1 MTILGGKGKGGVET
15 PGWCIRTAHIL
26 DLNITVLQDTAPH
39 REAWLNKSSP
49 GVRLGKGKERAAVP
63 DGHGSLL
70 RRRGLRAL

>member
-1 MTILGGKGKGGVET
+1 MTILCGKGKGGVEL

-26 DLNITVLQDTAPH
+26 DLNVTVLQDTAPH

-63 DGHGSLL
+63 DGQGSLL
-70 RRRGLRAL
+70 RRGLRAL

>member
-15 PGWCIRTAHIL
+15 PGWCIRRAHIL

-49 GVRLGKGKERAAVP
+49 GVRLGKERAAVP